1 MTPSVYQL
9 LKYVILMPTSIDRV
23 VMGKTVILAFMSY
36 LYAIMA
42 RDAVYWPIV
51 AQIVSEVSKPE
62 IKQAYR
68 GYQIL

>member
-23 VMGKTVILAFMSY
+23 VMGKTVILAFMNLY
-36 LYAIMA
+36 LAILA
-42 RDAVYWPIV
+42 RDLAYWPIV
-51 AQIVSEVSKPE
+51 AQIWFEVSKPE

-68 GYQIL
+68 G